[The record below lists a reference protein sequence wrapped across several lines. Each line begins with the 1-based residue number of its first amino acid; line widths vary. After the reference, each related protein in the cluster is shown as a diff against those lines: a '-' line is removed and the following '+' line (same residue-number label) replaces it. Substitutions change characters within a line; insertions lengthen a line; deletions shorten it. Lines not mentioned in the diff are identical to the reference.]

1 MDALGPLGYTRAVH
15 RRTLL
20 RGSLAALAGAA
31 IGAPLGCNRRN
42 ASQAPLTLGL
52 SDWPGHAPFYGAKK
66 LGLFGETNIEIK
78 GFSSNFDRN
87 RAFAQGRLDALA
99 TPLFDTI
106 RIADMGAACKLVLL
120 FDYSSGGDGIVARGG
135 ITKVAE
141 LKGKRVSA
149 ELGAITHFVLLAAL
163 ETAGLR
169 ESDVEIKNLSVPEG
183 AEAFEQGKVD
193 AATLWDPHLG
203 RLAKLEGARKIFTSK
218 EIPGQIIDV
227 LIVQRAIAEA
237 RPDDVENLLRG
248 WQKSLEAWRKSAPDH
263 EVVMASE
270 MPGRTPASLKVDLE
284 GLELLDLDT
293 NAKLYE
299 ESGAGPSS
307 RKSFDATVAFMQQ
320 NKLLKAAPP
329 AASEILDRRFVDR
342 ARKAR

>member
-1 MDALGPLGYTRAVH
+1 VH
-15 RRTLL
+15 RRIVL
-20 RGSLAALAGAA
+20 RGSLHAFVWAALGTS
-31 IGAPLGCNRRN
+31 IGPIGCGKRESSQTPLR
-42 ASQAPLTLGL
+42 LGL

-66 LGLFGETNIEIK
+66 LGMFGSTNVEVK

-106 RIADMGAACKLVLL
+106 RIADMCAACKVVLL

-135 ITKVAE
+135 INKVSD

-149 ELGAITHFVLLAAL
+149 ELGAITHFVLLSAL
-163 ETAGLR
+163 ESVGMR
-169 ESDVEIKNLSVPEG
+169 ESDLEIKNLSVPEA

-203 RLAKLEGARKIFTSK
+203 RLSKLEGAKKIFTSK
-218 EIPGQIIDV
+218 EIPGQVIDV
-227 LIVQRAIAEA
+227 LIVSQAIAES
-237 RPDDVENLLRG
+237 RPQDVENLLRG
-248 WQKSLEAWRKSAPDH
+248 WQTSLSAWRANTSAH

-284 GLELLDLDT
+284 GLLLLDLEA
-293 NAKLYE
+293 NAKLFDPAE
-299 ESGAGPSS
+299 NGPSA
-307 RKSFDATVAFMQQ
+307 RRSFEATAAFMMH
-320 NKLLKAAPP
+320 NRLLQGAPP
-329 AASEILDRRFVDR
+329 VASALLDRSFVDR